1 MSTDERFIHL
11 FVTEKKV
18 GFGEDAEPLARHI
31 LRVGDVIGVFDG
43 LGGAGAT
50 QVPDENEID
59 VCSMAR
65 LASRHT
71 ATTVG
76 QVLNQWGK
84 DDLTGLKSQ
93 LDVAVVQNLHRLA
106 ERKGGRGSE
115 PRLRGTILHPYPTT
129 VALAVVRPS
138 KDEFNNRRVTV
149 FWAGDS
155 RVYAFDPSR
164 LIPLQALT
172 RDHSESGGDAALSR
186 YASANTLDL
195 EERDFLL
202 PPATSVIAMTD
213 GCYGYMSHFR
223 LMYLMMSLI
232 VRSRAVEEW
241 IERVRAAISAR
252 AGDDSSFA
260 ITLGEGGF
268 RSLQQQC
275 EARLDQLE
283 VIAHLVETS
292 PPNPYVLP
300 HDDSRF
306 YEFLDADDQRRAA
319 RSLESQVGTPA
330 EEGSFGFIAPKSI
343 GASDEVATGD
353 MLSDSTGAPRASGAT
368 GMSASIVPSSTGH

>member
-1 MSTDERFIHL
+1 MSTDERSIHQ
-11 FVTEKKV
+11 FVTEKKA
-18 GFGEDAEPLARHI
+18 GFGEDADPLARHI
-31 LRVGDVIGVFDG
+31 LRVGDVVGVFDG
-43 LGGAGAT
+43 MGGAGST
-50 QVPDENEID
+50 QVPDDNLSD
-59 VCSMAR
+59 SCSMAR
-65 LASRHT
+65 LASRHA

-84 DDLTGLKSQ
+84 DDLTGLKAQ
-93 LDVAVVQNLHRLA
+93 LDLAVVQRLHVLA

-138 KDEFNNRRVTV
+138 RDEFSNRRVKV
-149 FWAGDS
+149 LWAGDS

-172 RDHSESGGDAALSR
+172 RDHSESGGDAALLR
-186 YASANTLDL
+186 YASADSLDL

-223 LMYLMMSLI
+223 LMYLMMNLI
-232 VRSRAVEEW
+232 VRSRDVEEW
-241 IERVRAAISAR
+241 IERMRVAISAR
-252 AGDDSSFA
+252 AGDDTSFA
-260 ITLGEGGF
+260 ITLGDGGF
-268 RSLQQQC
+268 RALQQQC
-275 EARLDQLE
+275 EIRLDQLE

-300 HDDSRF
+300 HDDSRYF
-306 YEFLDADDQRRAA
+306 EFLNDDDQRRKLTNSESPTAGEGRELSLEGVTPEARYETRDIASGELLPDAAAA
-319 RSLESQVGTPA
+319 RTESDA
-330 EEGSFGFIAPKSI
+330 M
-343 GASDEVATGD
+343 GASQ
-353 MLSDSTGAPRASGAT
+353 
-368 GMSASIVPSSTGH
+368 IVTPSSTED